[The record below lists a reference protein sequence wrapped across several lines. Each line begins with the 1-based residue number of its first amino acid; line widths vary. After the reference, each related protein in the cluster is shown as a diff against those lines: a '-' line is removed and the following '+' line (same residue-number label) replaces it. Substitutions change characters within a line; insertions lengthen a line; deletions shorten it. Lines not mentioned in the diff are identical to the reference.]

1 MEFDFKRFGN
11 LLVHQWVTRRKELI
25 WFALVLFFI
34 SFLGEKIFMGPAII
48 RLIIGFVSGVVVA
61 HYSFHA
67 YKTRADRCAS
77 LLLPCST
84 IEKYLAEFLFVFVLF
99 QVTIFLPVIAGTSL
113 KIAFFENSFAEIF
126 NDEMDRIFKEY
137 DVLFASWFGVLSTV
151 GSYLFCFLFSLVF
164 RRYSALKIYGSLT
177 GIAMLLVP
185 GFAKFIANYMDTNQ
199 YLNDPAYGRDFIFAK
214 LGFLTDF
221 TYVVLVILSVF
232 LLVITYFRLKE
243 ERV

>member
-11 LLVHQWVTRRKELI
+11 LLVHQWVTRRKELM
-25 WFALVLFFI
+25 WMALVLFCI
-34 SFLGEKIFMGPAII
+34 SFLGEKIFMVPAII
-48 RLIIGFVSGVVVA
+48 RLIIGFASGVVVA

-84 IEKYLAEFLFVFVLF
+84 LEKYLAEFLFVFVLF
-99 QVTIFLPVIAGTSL
+99 QAAIFLPVIAGTSL

-126 NDEMDRIFKEY
+126 NDEMDRIFMLY
-137 DVLFASWFGVLSTV
+137 DMMFASWFGVLSTV
-151 GSYLFCFLFSLVF
+151 CSYLFFFLFSLVF
-164 RRYSALKIYGSLT
+164 RRHSALKIYGSLT
-177 GIAMLLVP
+177 GVSMLLVL
-185 GFAKFIANYMDTNQ
+185 GFARPFGMYMDTNQ

-221 TYVVLVILSVF
+221 TDVVLVILSVF